1 MILKT
6 LAVIFLAANPLLAF
20 DYFGTAAPRRASEKN
35 LVVQA
40 AFLPLPKPNLEPT
53 LPIRNHAIEIFQ
65 ATASSAFVFNVNT
78 RQILFAKEIFEP
90 KPIASLTK
98 LMTATLAVK
107 KIPAKQEVIVSQSA
121 IDTPEQI
128 GNLAVNEKIGFEN
141 LLHLLLLSSSNDAA
155 AAIAENYPGNLIEEM
170 NQTAKDWGLEKTV
183 FEDPHGLS
191 PNNRSNA
198 WELAQIMAEAIE
210 NTEIL
215 SIMQKDAADVPSEGG
230 LLANHHVVNT
240 NKLLNHGSGVFAG
253 KTGYTEEAG
262 QCMVVASKAPNND
275 VLITVVLNAPDRI
288 NETRNLL
295 NWTLG
300 AYIWR

>member
-1 MILKT
+1 MILKA
-6 LAVIFLAANPLLAF
+6 LAVIFLAANPFLAF
-20 DYFGTAAPRRASEKN
+20 NSGIATLKKTPEKTPII
-35 LVVQA
+35 QA

-53 LPIRNHAIEIFQ
+53 LPIRNHAAESFQ
-65 ATASSAFVFNVNT
+65 TTASSALVYDLDT
-78 RQILFAKEIFEP
+78 KRILFAENIFETR
-90 KPIASLTK
+90 PIASLTK
-98 LMTATLAVK
+98 LMTALTATK
-107 KIPAKQEVIVSQSA
+107 KLSPEQEIVVSQSA

-128 GNLAVNEKIGFEN
+128 GNLTVNEKMTFDN
-141 LLHLLLLSSSNDAA
+141 LLHLLMLSSSNDAA
-155 AAIAENYPGNLIEEM
+155 AAIAENYPGNLLEEM
-170 NQTAKDWGLEKTV
+170 NQAAKKRGLGETF

-215 SIMQKDAADVPSEGG
+215 SIMQKDAADVSSEGG
-230 LLANHHVVNT
+230 LFANHHIVNT

-275 VLITVVLNAPDRI
+275 TLITVVLNAPDRL

-295 NWTLG
+295 NWTLN